1 MSPHCI
7 CCLEPGTWWRTDR
20 LRDPVPLCEAHAE
33 RWRTLFF
40 YTDIRPDVPVAGL
53 RSLPP
58 PLAQP
63 FHQSAE
69 AAGTQAEAG

>member
-1 MSPHCI
+1 MSCLI
-7 CCLEPGTWWRTDR
+7 CGRPGTAVWALTTNPIHIVLCQADQDR
-20 LRDPVPLCEAHAE
+20 WA
-33 RWRTLFF
+33 F
-40 YTDIRPDVPVAGL
+40 YGISIRPDVPVAGL